1 MTDVFSIE
9 FWMGILFFINF
20 FLIIFLFV
28 FVKKINRLNM
38 GETVQPDLHG
48 DDGPATAGHASRS
61 AVDII
66 RLLEPLVQESRNVA
80 IRFDQQI
87 TEKKRLLKE
96 LNTAL
101 DSRIISLN
109 LVLSRAETLKKKLEE
124 RQGQTISNVSSHT
137 VLDQQ
142 NQIIE
147 MYNRQVDIDAIADR
161 LVIPK
166 GEVQLVIDLK
176 KKFMAMEKKS
186 R

>member
-9 FWMGILFFINF
+9 FWMGILFFVNF
-20 FLIIFLFV
+20 FLIFFLFV
-28 FVKKINRLNM
+28 FVKKINRLNL
-38 GETVQPDLHG
+38 GEAVHPHPHG
-48 DDGPATAGHASRS
+48 DDGQAVAGHASRS

-66 RLLEPLVQESRNVA
+66 HLLEPLVQESRNVA
-80 IRFDQQI
+80 ISFDQQI

-109 LVLSRAETLKKKLEE
+109 LVLSRAETLKQNIEE
-124 RQGQTISNVSSHT
+124 RQVQFIPNASSNA

-147 MYNRQVDIDAIADR
+147 MYHRQVDIDAIADR
-161 LVIPK
+161 LSIPK

-176 KKFMAMEKKS
+176 KKFMAMEKKG
-186 R
+186 